1 MSTTQTTEAEQS
13 TEAGGRAEP
22 LVGRLL
28 LTIAL
33 YGLAMVMAWA
43 GYLLAETGDWRG
55 ALVGACSLLQW
66 AVVRAVDSP

>member
-1 MSTTQTTEAEQS
+1 MSDNTDSAGPAE
-13 TEAGGRAEP
+13 TLIR
-22 LVGRLL
+22 RLL

-43 GYLLAETGDWRG
+43 GYLLTETGDWRG